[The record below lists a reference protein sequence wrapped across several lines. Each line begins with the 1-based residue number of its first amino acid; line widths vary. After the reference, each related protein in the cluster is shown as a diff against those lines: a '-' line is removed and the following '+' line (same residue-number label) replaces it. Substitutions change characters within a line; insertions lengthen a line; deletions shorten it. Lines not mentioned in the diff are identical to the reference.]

1 MYLFNKLQTFLT
13 PIYSKFKDLI
23 SSSDITVHKDS
34 DNMPIRLLSII
45 TLSFALYLN
54 ADDNKK

>member
-23 SSSDITVHKDS
+23 SSSDITVLKDS
-34 DNMPIRLLSII
+34 DNMPIRLLSIM
-45 TLSFALYLN
+45 
-54 ADDNKK
+54 